1 MPRCRQH
8 GKRYAADASDHMD
21 SPGGETS
28 DVNTCSRPC
37 SRWSAMSDDHVPVI
51 DIQPFL
57 TGDERAKQAAGRYT
71 QDPIKRKVG
80 SN

>member
-1 MPRCRQH
+1 
-8 GKRYAADASDHMD
+8 
-21 SPGGETS
+21 
-28 DVNTCSRPC
+28 
-37 SRWSAMSDDHVPVI
+37 MSDDHVPVI